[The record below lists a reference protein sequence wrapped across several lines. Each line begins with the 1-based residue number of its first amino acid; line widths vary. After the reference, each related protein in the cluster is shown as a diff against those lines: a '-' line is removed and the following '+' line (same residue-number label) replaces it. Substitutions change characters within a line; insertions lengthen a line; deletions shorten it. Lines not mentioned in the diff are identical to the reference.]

1 MPAQLRPKGNSSPKA
16 ISASLAIDVVPT
28 MLICSDRFNGEGR
41 SYYLHTG
48 HTAAPPLTPREQQH
62 STIAEP
68 VNLTNIRPRDSH
80 ATGPVAQESSQPGVH
95 IAEPAAPH
103 AAAAPK
109 VTTTREDAAPKN
121 PSHKSSQGR
130 KNMFKGFLSQKWRRG
145 S

>member
-16 ISASLAIDVVPT
+16 ISACLATDIGLT

-41 SYYLHTG
+41 SYYLQTG
-48 HTAAPPLTPREQQH
+48 HGAAPPLTPREQQH
-62 STIAEP
+62 SAIAEP
-68 VNLTNIRPRDSH
+68 VNLTNIQPRDSH
-80 ATGPVAQESSQPGVH
+80 TAGPVAQESSQPGVH

-109 VTTTREDAAPKN
+109 VTTTREDAAPKQ
-121 PSHKSSQGR
+121 PSYKFSHRG